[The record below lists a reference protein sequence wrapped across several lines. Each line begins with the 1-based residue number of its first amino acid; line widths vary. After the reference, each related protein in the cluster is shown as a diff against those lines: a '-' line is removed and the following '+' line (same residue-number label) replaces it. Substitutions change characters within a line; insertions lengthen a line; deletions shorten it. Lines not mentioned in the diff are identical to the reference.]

1 MRRPLLT
8 LILAGCAFA
17 PAFAQHRPE
26 SPLPPYSASTHVPR
40 LAEEAAPARPTKTKS
55 VFGLAMTLLIADL
68 QSQQQRPAAT
78 DGSAPFDDMAG
89 RAAPAPAIAAPM
101 ATTRDQVAL
110 TADVGNEE

>member
-1 MRRPLLT
+1 MRRPMLM

-68 QSQQQRPAAT
+68 QSQQQRPATADDADIPGGVAT
-78 DGSAPFDDMAG
+78 QAGPVAPDVAVPSATQ
-89 RAAPAPAIAAPM
+89 RA
-101 ATTRDQVAL
+101 RVAL
-110 TADVGNEE
+110 QDGVQE